1 MKNIHKK
8 ISAIILAGMV
18 VSGGVVASGVSSF
31 ANSNSVFINQQ
42 QQKDDVEE
50 MLKKHLKLYDYRIKG
65 EYSSKEEAKKAALE
79 YKGYKRVYGGVRS
92 FNDKNID
99 RLLYRLW
106 SAYYQIIA
114 IEYKGHY
121 FVIGLDY

>member
-31 ANSNSVFINQQ
+31 ANSVNINQQ
-42 QQKDDVEE
+42 QQNDDVEE
-50 MLKKHLKLYDYRIKG
+50 VLKEHLRLYDYRIKG
-65 EYSSKEEAKKAALE
+65 IYDSKAEAKKAALQ
-79 YKGYKRVYGGVRS
+79 YRGLKRVYGGVMVLKDS
-92 FNDKNID
+92 NIN

-106 SAYYQIIA
+106 SVNYQVVA
-114 IEYKGHY
+114 IQYRGQY